1 MRRVAIT
8 GMGAICAL
16 GHDATSTWAAM
27 REGRVGI
34 GPIENIPTE
43 LLNIK
48 IAAEVRGFDPATHFD
63 AKKLPLLDRVS
74 QFALVAAREAV
85 AQSGLEFRASG
96 LGERTA
102 CIVGTGIGG
111 ENSHNEQSRRFFGDK
126 NPRLHP
132 LTILRVMAN
141 APACHIGIEFGLH
154 GPAFAV
160 ASACASANHA
170 MSQAFDMV
178 RSGRVDVA
186 VTGGTEACVT
196 ETTMKAWE
204 AMRVTA
210 DDTCRPF
217 CKQRRG
223 MVLGEGAGIFVLEEW
238 EHAKARGA
246 SILAEFAGSGATADA
261 VDMVFPAETTVARAI
276 ELALHDAGLDT
287 ADVDYINAHGTG
299 TPANDPTE
307 SKAIRRVF
315 GMQADRLAVSSTK
328 SMHGHA
334 LGAAGAIELVAA
346 IGSLRDGVIPP
357 TANFIDPDPECDL
370 DYVPNAAREKSVRA
384 CLSNSFAFGGLNAVV
399 ALKRAG

>member
-27 REGRVGI
+27 REGRSGI
-34 GPIENIPTE
+34 GPIANIPTE
-43 LLNIK
+43 LLNVK
-48 IAAEVRGFDPATHFD
+48 IAAEVRGFDPAAHFD
-63 AKKLPLLDRVS
+63 SKKLPLLDRVS

-85 AQSGLEFRASG
+85 AQSGLEFKASG

-141 APACHIGIEFGLH
+141 APACHVGIEFGLR

-160 ASACASANHA
+160 SSACASANHA

-178 RSGRVDVA
+178 RSGRVTVA

-261 VDMVFPAETTVARAI
+261 VDMVFPAEATVARAI
-276 ELALHDAGLDT
+276 ELALIDAGLDA

-307 SKAIRRVF
+307 SRAIRRVF
-315 GMQADRLAVSSTK
+315 GAHADKLAVSSTK
-328 SMHGHA
+328 SVHGHA

-370 DYVPNAAREKSVRA
+370 DYVPNAAREKPVRA